1 MDISN
6 NSIIKLMKGYKEIYG
21 AKQVNL
27 ATKQQRRFGEIMNY
41 VSQEQNKPCQ
51 TRMYY
56 TWKKSYIKCNTK
68 MDKKKHEYD
77 SISNSK

>member
-6 NSIIKLMKGYKEIYG
+6 NSIIKLMKGYKETYG

-41 VSQEQNKPCQ
+41 ASQEQNKPCQ

-56 TWKKSYIKCNTK
+56 T
-68 MDKKKHEYD
+68 
-77 SISNSK
+77 